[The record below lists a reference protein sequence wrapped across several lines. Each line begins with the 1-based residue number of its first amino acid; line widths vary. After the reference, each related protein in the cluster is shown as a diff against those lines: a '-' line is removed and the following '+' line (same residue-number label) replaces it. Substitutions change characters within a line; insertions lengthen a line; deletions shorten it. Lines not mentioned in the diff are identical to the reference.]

1 MKLNALQEKYL
12 LYRIKYEKDSS
23 AYGKL
28 YDAYIDKIYRY
39 ISFKINQVEDVEDIT
54 AEVFLKVWQYI
65 KTSDKRI
72 DNLNALLYRMARN
85 AVIDHY
91 RSRQRDEMPMSDQE
105 HYENIMDSREIDM
118 ELNVKLDME
127 KVETYLD
134 HLKEEYR
141 DAIVLRYVEQF
152 SVAEIAHIMQ
162 KSTSNVRVIL
172 HRALERL
179 RELTNNKNG

>member
-1 MKLNALQEKYL
+1 
-12 LYRIKYEKDSS
+12 
-23 AYGKL
+23 
-28 YDAYIDKIYRY
+28 
-39 ISFKINQVEDVEDIT
+39 
-54 AEVFLKVWQYI
+54 
-65 KTSDKRI
+65 
-72 DNLNALLYRMARN
+72 MARN

-105 HYENIMDSREIDM
+105 HYENIIDNREIDT

-127 KVETYLD
+127 KVETYLNY
-134 HLKEEYR
+134 LKEEYR

-152 SVAEIAHIMQ
+152 SIAEIAHIMQ

-179 RELTNNKNG
+179 RELTKN